1 MGNCYTKIKPNH
13 QYFEMTEQ
21 ENNNDN
27 IQFTRYL
34 YAKDEVILTLFI
46 SILNNKEE
54 SIFWA
59 YELYYSGFIKEITT
73 LFISMYYDFYA
84 SLNPSFEI
92 YLQKNIPL
100 LFTKTNDN
108 EKLVSTIVH
117 NFMIRSHT
125 VDVFFMKIFAK
136 ELQFAFPFV
145 TNYKITNDFTVI
157 KNELISLLVIEDYL
171 TIARLVFHEIN
182 TEHLVNTLE
191 TIIDFY
197 NEEKELAL
205 KKKEIL
211 NKYAKKCNIDD
222 NPFVRVILFSR
233 YIHFANLEKKVKMGK
248 NLYVHIEPEEVV
260 MYETVNVDLAEKG
273 NGQKTPILPAYKVLS
288 VSTLYFID
296 EENYLSLFHLKRDKQ
311 NILQAY
317 KDNWLFHSSY
327 SPLWRERII
336 EHCGIIDTKKQTV
349 EFANDDCEEN
359 FYQRYGYEPD
369 EQKPD
374 IQCKTIQQI
383 LHKRNWYDFYIQHK
397 NRGLIDI
404 DKLYFDNPPL
414 KKVEPKYIFHL

>member
-1 MGNCYTKIKPNH
+1 MGNCYTKINIDQ

-21 ENNNDN
+21 ENNND

-54 SIFWA
+54 AIFWA
-59 YELYYSGFIKEITT
+59 YELYYSGFIKEVTT

-92 YLQKNIPL
+92 YLQKNLPL
-100 LFTKTNDN
+100 LFEKNDN

-117 NFMIRSHT
+117 NFMIRPHT
-125 VDVFFMKIFAK
+125 VDVFFMRIFAK

-145 TNYKITNDFTVI
+145 TNYNLTNDFTAI
-157 KNELISLLVIEDYL
+157 KNELLSLLEIEDYL

-182 TEHLVNTLE
+182 TDHLANTLE

-197 NEEKELAL
+197 NEKKELIL

-211 NKYAKKCNIDD
+211 NKYTKKYNTGDK
-222 NPFVRVILFSR
+222 PFARVILFSR

-260 MYETVNVDLAEKG
+260 MYETISVDLTEKG
-273 NGQKTPILPAYKVLS
+273 NGKKTPILPAYKVLS

-296 EENYLSLFHLKRDKQ
+296 EENYLSLFSLKRDKQ
-311 NILQAY
+311 NIVHAY
-317 KDNWLFHSSY
+317 KEKWLFHASF
-327 SPLWRERII
+327 SPLWRDRII
-336 EHCGIIDTKKQTV
+336 ENCGIIDTKKQIV
-349 EFANDDCEEN
+349 EFANDDFEET
-359 FYQRYGYEPD
+359 FYERYGYEPD
-369 EQKPD
+369 EQKPE
-374 IQCKTIQQI
+374 IQCKTIQKI
-383 LHKRNWYDFYIQHK
+383 LHKRNWYDFYIQHM

-404 DKLYFDNPPL
+404 DKMYFDNI
-414 KKVEPKYIFHL
+414 KKIMY